1 MKKTMKILSVVMA
14 LAMLLSVAILPVNAA
29 PTSGVSVEMELAPAV
44 GVKDSSGQLSEDHNI
59 YALTLTLSAPEK
71 RVSSL
76 YLDVN
81 YDSTKFQPAMGTST
95 GKMMWAKPARDGG
108 DVAAARLGQML
119 DKNAYYMDGTVEPDP
134 SMNDFAECWG
144 PSNSTMASYRFTF
157 MKKPGLDR
165 VLWNYKPA
173 NFSLQLGM
181 TTEAVAVVYF
191 KLLPGQTADGAVFS
205 FGDGGA
211 NGAKSVGYD
220 ATPVANKFWVQGT
233 SHPTNIVDLSTI
245 GTPDYTYHEGA
256 EVTSPLTRSQI
267 LVKQNTAHAADGFDL
282 KVRSTISKDAMN
294 ALANNDI
301 KANIKSLGFVVTD
314 AASVDQAFV
323 KDMLA
328 KGLVEAKDSQG
339 KTYKLGTTQALYDD
353 GSANYQFGA
362 VLTAAKSACP
372 LTFNA
377 FVQTADVNNTI
388 FYAADET
395 LTVDKIPF

>member
-1 MKKTMKILSVVMA
+1 MKKTMKILSAVMA
-14 LAMLLSVAILPVNAA
+14 IAMLISVAILPVSAAA
-29 PTSGVSVEMELAPAV
+29 PNVSFRIELAPETERLDSV
-44 GVKDSSGQLSEDHNI
+44 GASPVDNNV
-59 YALTLTLSAPEK
+59 Y
-71 RVSSL
+71 R
-76 YLDVN
+76 LDVFVTSDVRISGIALDIN
-81 YDSTKFQPAMGTST
+81 YDDSKFVPLGLDDSYAEYPADDDFPDVLTERRGQMADTQGYGKNGEVVSKRPMYFGPSHPTVEAQYTFKFVKKPAMSRIL
-95 GKMMWAKPARDGG
+95 WS
-108 DVAAARLGQML
+108 
-119 DKNAYYMDGTVEPDP
+119 YEPVTK
-134 SMNDFAECWG
+134 SLEIGECNDALVG
-144 PSNSTMASYRFTF
+144 SI
-157 MKKPGLDR
+157 
-165 VLWNYKPA
+165 
-173 NFSLQLGM
+173 
-181 TTEAVAVVYF
+181 YF
-191 KLLPGQTADGAVFS
+191 QLLPGQTADGAVFT
-205 FGDGGA
+205 FGDAGK
-211 NGAKSVGYD
+211 NGAKSVAYD
-220 ATPVANKFWVQGT
+220 ATPVAGKVYVIGQ
-233 SHPTNIVDLSTI
+233 SHATNILDKTTI